1 VEQDRLVLGGNGQL
15 TYADICGW
23 YPALPRFWPH
33 NSTSWTLGLQEAL
46 LWSWDVPAARL
57 TWAGRVKAFVMLFEL
72 WHETSESAFDYPSTS
87 QQCHTDII
95 NDPVNHG
102 YTINIGKLY
111 EFTNLKCWAIL
122 GWFPLTSI
130 NDDSRL
136 RENSEAIIKFTPMND
151 HNIMIT

>member
-1 VEQDRLVLGGNGQL
+1 
-15 TYADICGW
+15 
-23 YPALPRFWPH
+23 
-33 NSTSWTLGLQEAL
+33 
-46 LWSWDVPAARL
+46 
-57 TWAGRVKAFVMLFEL
+57 MLFEF

-102 YTINIGKLY
+102 YTINLGKLY

-151 HNIMIT
+151 PNIMIT